1 MEAILIKALQ
11 FFASLSLLVMIHEF
25 GHYITA
31 RIFKI
36 RVEKFYI
43 FFNPWF
49 SLYKRKIGETEY
61 GIGWL
66 PLGGYVSLA
75 GMIDESM
82 DLEQMKQEPQPWEF
96 RTKPAWQRLIVMLA
110 GITMN
115 VLLAMAI
122 YSGMLYTWGENYF
135 HNDDMV
141 YGYSFNEAGEKL
153 GFVDGDKI
161 VSIDGEAI
169 GNIREIDKKL
179 IIADDNRTVVVERGG
194 ENVTLTLPL
203 EQLVAMR
210 EDQSIIGFYEP
221 IVPFIIE
228 SVESDSSKEAGVM
241 AGDKVITIDN
251 NAISDFFAGKELLA
265 KAQGRNAEIDIVR
278 NAADTLRLSVPIN
291 AEGKMGVSIKMIAP
305 RTVEYGFFE
314 SIPAGIRRTG
324 REIASYWD
332 QLKMIVNPKTKS
344 YKEVGGFIAIGN
356 IFPSEWNWQ
365 SFWALTALLSVI
377 LAIMNILPI
386 PGLDGGHALFT
397 LWEIITR
404 RKPSDKFLEVMQYIG
419 LALLLLLLVYAN
431 GNDIIKLFIK

>member
-115 VLLAMAI
+115 VLLAMGI
-122 YSGMLYTWGENYF
+122 YSAMLYTWGENYY

-141 YGYSFNEAGEKL
+141 YGYSFNEAGESL

-161 VSIDGEAI
+161 ISIDGESI
-169 GNIREIDKKL
+169 GNVREIDKKL
-179 IIADDNRTVVVERGG
+179 IIADKNRSVVVERGG
-194 ENVTLTLPL
+194 EQVTLTLPL
-203 EQLVAMR
+203 EELVAMR
-210 EDQSIIGFYEP
+210 ENGSIMGFYQP
-221 IVPFIIE
+221 IIPFIIE
-228 SVESDSSKEAGVM
+228 EVVMDSAKDSGLLANDEIIAIDDTHVE
-241 AGDKVITIDN
+241 
-251 NAISDFFAGKELLA
+251 DFFAGKELLT
-265 KAQGRNAEIDIVR
+265 KAAGRNAEIDIVR
-278 NAADTLRLSVPIN
+278 NTTDTLRLTAPIN
-291 AEGKMGVSIKMIAP
+291 AEGQIGVNVKMIAP
-305 RTVEYGFFE
+305 RSVEYGLFE

-324 REIASYWD
+324 SEIASYWD

-365 SFWALTALLSVI
+365 SFWSLTALLSVI

-419 LALLLLLLVYAN
+419 LGLLLLLLVYAN
-431 GNDIIKLFIK
+431 GSDIVKLFIK

>member
-49 SLYKRKIGETEY
+49 SLYKRKVGETEY

-110 GITMN
+110 GIMMN
-115 VLLAMAI
+115 VLLAMGI
-122 YSGMLYTWGENYF
+122 YSAMLYTWGENYF

-161 VSIDGEAI
+161 ISIDGEAI
-169 GNIREIDKKL
+169 GNVREIDKKL
-179 IIADDNRTVVVERGG
+179 IIADNNRSVVVERGG

-203 EQLVAMR
+203 EALVAMR
-210 EDQSIIGFYEP
+210 EDGSIMGFYEP

-228 SVESDSSKEAGVM
+228 SVEFDSSKEAGVM
-241 AGDKVITIDN
+241 AGDKVIAIDN
-251 NAISDFFAGKELLA
+251 NAVSNFFVGKELLT
-265 KAQGRNAEIDIVR
+265 KAQGRNAEIDVVR
-278 NAADTLRLSVPIN
+278 NEADTLRLSVPIDT
-291 AEGKMGVSIKMIAP
+291 EGKMGVGIKIIAP

-324 REIASYWD
+324 TEIASYWD

-419 LALLLLLLVYAN
+419 LGLLLLLLVYAN

>member
-43 FFNPWF
+43 FFNHWF

-115 VLLAMAI
+115 VLLAMGI
-122 YSGMLYTWGENYF
+122 YSAMLYTWGENYY

-141 YGYSFNEAGEKL
+141 YGYSFNEAGESL

-161 VSIDGEAI
+161 ISIDGEAI
-169 GNIREIDKKL
+169 GNVREIDKKL
-179 IIADDNRTVVVERGG
+179 IIADENRSVVVERGG
-194 ENVTLTLPL
+194 EQVTLTLPL
-203 EQLVAMR
+203 EELVAMR
-210 EDQSIIGFYEP
+210 ENGSIMGFYQP
-221 IVPFIIE
+221 IIPFIIE
-228 SVESDSSKEAGVM
+228 EVVMDSAKDSGLLANDEIIAIDDTHVE
-241 AGDKVITIDN
+241 
-251 NAISDFFAGKELLA
+251 DFFAGKELLT
-265 KAQGRNAEIDIVR
+265 KAAGRNAEIDIVR
-278 NAADTLRLSVPIN
+278 NATDTLRLTAPIN
-291 AEGKMGVSIKMIAP
+291 AEGQIGVNVKMITP
-305 RTVEYGFFE
+305 RSVEYGLFE
-314 SIPAGIRRTG
+314 SIPAGIRRTDS
-324 REIASYWD
+324 EIASYWD

-365 SFWALTALLSVI
+365 SFWSLTALLSVI

-419 LALLLLLLVYAN
+419 LGLLLLLLVYAN
-431 GNDIIKLFIK
+431 GSDIVKLFIK